1 MKVLVDRSFERDV
14 KHLPQPLQAKIKSTI
29 EAILQASSLATLQ
42 ATKME
47 GARNAYRIRIG
58 DYRIGFY
65 LEGEVIILSRALN
78 RKEIY
83 RYFPKK

>member
-1 MKVLVDRSFERDV
+1 MKIIDRSFERDV
-14 KHLPQPLQAKIKSTI
+14 KRLPQPIQVKIKSLIDTI
-29 EAILQASSLATLQ
+29 LLASNLSTLQ

-47 GARNAYRIRIG
+47 GAKNAYRIRVS
-58 DYRIGFY
+58 DFRIGFY
-65 LEGEVIILSRALN
+65 IEDEVIILSRALN

>member
-1 MKVLVDRSFERDV
+1 MNVLVDRSFERDV